1 MRDETGYAMEG
12 KRYSFRGF
20 ESHYLVFQ
28 YRAVAKLAYALV
40 SKTSSWGFESSAPDQ
55 RVAKVTLR

>member
-1 MRDETGYAMEG
+1 MEG

-20 ESHYLVFQ
+20 ESH

-40 SKTSSWGFESSAPDQ
+40 SKTSFWGFESSAPDQ

>member
-1 MRDETGYAMEG
+1 MEG

-20 ESHYLVFQ
+20 ESHYRVFQ

-40 SKTSSWGFESSAPDQ
+40 SKTSFWGFESSAPDQ